1 MPYLS
6 GTIEF
11 GTAVKLNVQ
20 RMRLS
25 KEQFALLCEENPDL
39 RFELTAEQ
47 ELIIMPPAGSET
59 GHRNSKLN
67 LRLAAWAEVDG
78 TGLTFDSSAGFTL
91 PNGAI
96 RSPDVSWIKQE
107 RWDALTKE
115 QRIGF
120 APICPDF
127 VAELRS
133 PSDRLSELQAKMQE
147 YIDNGALLGW
157 LLDPID
163 KRAYSYRP
171 NQPVETLDDPA
182 ELHGGPVLPGFV
194 LHVRE
199 VW

>member
-1 MPYLS
+1 
-6 GTIEF
+6 
-11 GTAVKLNVQ
+11 
-20 RMRLS
+20 
-25 KEQFALLCEENPDL
+25 
-39 RFELTAEQ
+39 
-47 ELIIMPPAGSET
+47 
-59 GHRNSKLN
+59 
-67 LRLAAWAEVDG
+67 
-78 TGLTFDSSAGFTL
+78 
-91 PNGAI
+91 
-96 RSPDVSWIKQE
+96 
-107 RWDALTKE
+107 
-115 QRIGF
+115 
-120 APICPDF
+120 